1 MEAGLSADEVA
12 VVAEPDALVGDHGVE
27 VGEGGEVLVGEGLV
41 DVDPEGLGRLQLRG
55 VGGQVDEADAL
66 GDRQARGGVP
76 AGAVEDEE
84 DDPVGAGA
92 RLAGEEREG
101 LGEELLV
108 DAGADV
114 PEALAGGGRDEG
126 GDVEP
131 LEAVVATGDRTLAL
145 RRPDPADDGLQPDA
159 VLVGG
164 EDLDR
169 RAGMALRFLRNRLG
183 ELSLNPACSSGVATP
198 ACSGRGRCKVHSTAL
213 SASQPRC
220 SETLRPS
227 SPAMKAAAF
236 FEVHTPPSS
245 GGAFS
250 RSRSLSSTA
259 GVSTFAAAPLPRRR
273 SPRLFGP
280 KAL

>member
-1 MEAGLSADEVA
+1 MEAGLSADEVWI
-12 VVAEPDALVGDHGVE
+12 VGELDASGGDDGVE
-27 VGEGGEVLVGEGLV
+27 VGEGREVLVDDGLV
-41 DVDPEGLGRLQLRG
+41 DVDPEGLGRLQLG
-55 VGGQVDEADAL
+55 SVGRQVDEADAL
-66 GDRQARGGVP
+66 GDREARRGVP
-76 AGAVEDEE
+76 ARAVEDEE

-92 RLAGEEREG
+92 RLAGEERQG
-101 LGEELLV
+101 VGEEFLV
-108 DAGADV
+108 DAGPEI

-131 LEAVVATGDRTLAL
+131 LETVMPAGDRALAAG
-145 RRPDPADDGLQPDA
+145 RPDPADDGLQSDA

-169 RAGMALRFLRNRLG
+169 RAGMALRLLGDRLG
-183 ELSLNPACSSGVATP
+183 KVFLNAACSSGVAAS
-198 ACSGRGRCKVHSTAL
+198 ACSGRGRCKVHSIAL

-250 RSRSLSSTA
+250 RSRSLSSTSD
-259 GVSTFAAAPLPRRR
+259 VSTCAAAPLPRRR
-273 SPRLFGP
+273 SPRLPGP